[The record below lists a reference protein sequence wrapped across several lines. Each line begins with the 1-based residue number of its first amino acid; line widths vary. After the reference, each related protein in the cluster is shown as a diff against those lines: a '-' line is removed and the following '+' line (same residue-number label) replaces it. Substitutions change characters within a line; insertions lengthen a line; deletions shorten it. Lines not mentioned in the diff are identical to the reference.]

1 MVKRSKKIL
10 IVCHCLL
17 NANAKVYP
25 LAACGGVFREVL
37 HDHIESGVGLFQLPC
52 PETGYLG
59 LNRWG
64 MTREQYDHPRFHQYC
79 REILTPCLHQLT
91 AFVQAGYQIDGVI
104 GMDGSP
110 NCGVVRTCSGFCG
123 GEIGAP
129 GNVARQLQALAMVA
143 GRGVFMEIFAAML
156 ADAGINVQF
165 RAIAEDLESTE
176 SVERRSE

>member
-1 MVKRSKKIL
+1 MKRSKKIL

-25 LAACGGVFREVL
+25 LAACGGIYHDALR
-37 HDHIESGVGLFQLPC
+37 DHIDSGVGLFQLPC

-64 MTREQYDHPRFHQYC
+64 MTREQYDHLHFRQYC
-79 REILTPCLHQLT
+79 REILNPCLHQLT

-110 NCGVVRTCSGFCG
+110 NCGVHRTCTGFCG
-123 GEIGAP
+123 GEISAP
-129 GNVARQLQALAMVA
+129 GNVERQQQALAMTA
-143 GRGVFMEIFAAML
+143 GRGVFMEIFAAMV
-156 ADAGINVQF
+156 ADTGIYVQF
-165 RAIAEDLESTE
+165 RAIDEEQESTE
-176 SVERRSE
+176 TDERRRE